1 MTQALT
7 DILEQLDSDTAKHI
21 DKLEQY
27 KQMLEEMEDSGL
39 IELDTSLS
47 YELTQDYIDKL
58 EDIRGEINHG

>member
-7 DILEQLDSDTAKHI
+7 DILENLDSSLAKHT
-21 DKLEQY
+21 DQLEQY

-47 YELTQDYIDKL
+47 YELVQDYIDKL
-58 EDIRGEINHG
+58 EDIRGDIND

>member
-7 DILEQLDSDTAKHI
+7 DILESLDSDLSKQV

-27 KQMLEEMEDSGL
+27 KEMLEEMEDSGL

-47 YELTQDYIDKL
+47 YELVQDYIDKL
-58 EDIRGEINHG
+58 EDIRGDING

>member
-7 DILEQLDSDTAKHI
+7 DILESLDSDLSKQV

-27 KQMLEEMEDSGL
+27 KEMLEEMEDSGL

-58 EDIRGEINHG
+58 EDIRGDINE

>member
-7 DILEQLDSDTAKHI
+7 DLLEALDSDTAKHI
-21 DKLEQY
+21 DKLEEY
-27 KQMLEEMEDSGL
+27 KQMLEEMEEAGL

-58 EDIRGEINHG
+58 EDIRGDINHG